1 MAGGLSEPDHPGPST
16 SNLSFGAPAQLIFG
30 LLGAPGN
37 ALSALNSTGVAFAG
51 AVQAG
56 NASAA
61 AARPDA
67 GLESCQALR
76 QTAAPV
82 NTEVCL
88 IFLACVLS
96 LWSAAPR
103 HT

>member
-1 MAGGLSEPDHPGPST
+1 VVGGRT
-16 SNLSFGAPAQLIFG
+16 I
-30 LLGAPGN
+30 
-37 ALSALNSTGVAFAG
+37 GVVRSVQGDRGCGGVG
-51 AVQAG
+51 AVQHLG
-56 NASAA
+56 GAA
-61 AARPDA
+61 WPGQVAILARRDA
-67 GLESCQALR
+67 GFESCQAHR
-76 QTAAPV
+76 QAAAPV